1 MGARHDRGVEP
12 GILAGWMEVGMRL
25 GRAADD
31 DFILLGRQSQNTD
44 FEGTFGFGEQA
55 NDNYDITHEITPRRC
70 IDIGELDDGVGMD
83 ERVHTLVT
91 IHDDHYA
98 SEINKPRCK
107 EFIENNWNLFGFGT
121 GEKKVLGN
129 QER

>member
-55 NDNYDITHEITPRRC
+55 NDNYDTTHEITPRRC
-70 IDIGELDDGVGMD
+70 EDIGNSMMGWEWTKGYIRLLRSMMTTMHQ
-83 ERVHTLVT
+83 R
-91 IHDDHYA
+91 
-98 SEINKPRCK
+98 
-107 EFIENNWNLFGFGT
+107 
-121 GEKKVLGN
+121 
-129 QER
+129 